1 MKETEM
7 RNESSLHID
16 EMSVGE
22 MLEVIQ
28 RENVNAV
35 NAVGAALPSIERAV
49 CAIEP
54 NMRAGGRLIYVGCGT
69 SGRLGV
75 LDAAECPPTFGV
87 SAELVVGIIAGGDSS
102 LRRASEGAED
112 DRESGARALKERGL
126 GSFDCVVGIS
136 AAGGAEFVIGAL
148 EYASSLGCVTVAIT
162 NNPDTEIE
170 RLARFAIVA
179 RTGAEVVT
187 GSTRMKAGTAQKL
200 ILNMLSTSLMI
211 RLGYVYENLMINLR
225 PSNKKLRER
234 VKGIVCEL
242 ADCGSETA
250 ETALEGNGWEIRGA
264 VDDIKGRG
272 NSPRK
277 DKKYEEKGGD

>member
-7 RNESSLHID
+7 RNAGSAHID
-16 EMSVGE
+16 EMSVRE
-22 MLEVIQ
+22 MLELMQ
-28 RENVNAV
+28 RENMNAV
-35 NAVGAALPSIERAV
+35 DAVGAALSGIERAV

-54 NMRAGGRLIYVGCGT
+54 ELRAGGRLFYVGCGT

-87 SAELVVGIIAGGDSS
+87 PEGMVVGIIAGGDAS

-112 DRESGARALKERGL
+112 DRESGVRALKEHAL
-126 GSFDCVVGIS
+126 GVHDCVVGIS

-148 EYASSLGCVTVAIT
+148 EYASSIGCITVAVT
-162 NNPDTEIE
+162 NNPDTGLE
-170 RLARFAIVA
+170 RVAGIGIVA

-211 RLGYVYENLMINLR
+211 RLGYVCENLMINLR
-225 PSNKKLRER
+225 PSNRKLRVR
-234 VKGIVCEL
+234 VVSIVCEL
-242 ADCGSETA
+242 AGCEPEAA
-250 ETALEGNGWEIRGA
+250 EAALESTQWSIRDA
-264 VDDIKGRG
+264 VDMLRGRG
-272 NSPRK
+272 NSPRVTE
-277 DKKYEEKGGD
+277 DL